1 MTIFLLLQ
9 RRTEAIA
16 AWTCRSA
23 CCAHVTTSPCSL
35 RDEPAQC
42 QPCPALFLLF
52 FFPPPFSFQIA
63 EHNAGDHTWVA
74 APHARF
80 ASQAPGASAPLLGVK
95 SNWTEAVLRAHAEG
109 MRPNRHA
116 RFSLLLPSSC
126 FPSSPLLLRLL
137 WPSVPTFFESCCQ
150 RRNDQQQL
158 LNTVSLLT
166 VRRMQPHRWLM

>member
-42 QPCPALFLLF
+42 HARQCSYLF
-52 FFPPPFSFQIA
+52 FFPYFFSSRSPSTTQATTPGLLHRTPGSPRRPQVPPHHSS
-63 EHNAGDHTWVA
+63 
-74 APHARF
+74 
-80 ASQAPGASAPLLGVK
+80 ASSRTGPKLCSEPMPKVCG
-95 SNWTEAVLRAHAEG
+95 RI
-109 MRPNRHA
+109 RHA

-166 VRRMQPHRWLM
+166 VRRMQPQRWLM